1 MALTDID
8 EAREF
13 NLRMAQME
21 ADTHSKVFQVRR
33 VQQDWRLDP
42 TRVIVSAFLAGAA
55 IMGAGGTALGFFL
68 GRGH

>member
-1 MALTDID
+1 MALGEID

-13 NLRMAQME
+13 NLRIAQMQ
-21 ADTHSKVFQVRR
+21 ADTNLKTLQAQK

-42 TRVIVSAFLAGAA
+42 TRVIISAALASAA
-55 IMGAGGTALGFFL
+55 IMGAAGTVLGYFL

>member
-1 MALTDID
+1 MPLSDVD

-13 NLRMAQME
+13 NARMAQMQ
-21 ADTHSKVFQVRR
+21 ADTDLKTLQARK

-42 TRVIVSAFLAGAA
+42 TRVIISAFLAGAA
-55 IMGAGGTALGFFL
+55 IMGAAGTVLGFFL